1 MADQAEREAKLL
13 RKQVEAQ
20 ERKNRAAGAG
30 GSSSDDSSGDDG
42 EQSSGSK
49 GSSSEDGQ
57 GCTKPDYSGMSR
69 KEKRAAKKAYN
80 KCRSAARSGDSTS
93 YDSTDG
99 SSGDGSGDSG
109 AVTTKSLK
117 RGGKGVRATYH
128 YCELGW
134 TAVFRL
140 SSFFFWRHVLLAAQ
154 QPQQVHGLVMPGP
167 DCSAP
172 PPVPDTPR
180 LPCAPLL
187 CTADSPAYETSSL
200 YCADAFRG
208 KESSLLGRPW
218 TAYCAESILG
228 PMSREWPAAG
238 NRVRL
243 YLCPTGLLNFT
254 GCRAACYQVPTP
266 PDVPLAL
273 TPSPPPC
280 RGQVRALH
288 PRDQP
293 GHWRLD

>member
-1 MADQAEREAKLL
+1 MPRTTAATAALLLALLALSCMAQARTLQKSQADRDAEALAEQQAQQDALVADQAEREAELL

-20 ERKNRAAGAG
+20 DRKNRAAGAG
-30 GSSSDDSSGDDG
+30 GSASSDDESSGDGG

-49 GSSSEDGQ
+49 GSSSSQDGQ

-93 YDSTDG
+93 YDSIDG

-128 YCELGW
+128 YY
-134 TAVFRL
+134 
-140 SSFFFWRHVLLAAQ
+140 
-154 QPQQVHGLVMPGP
+154 
-167 DCSAP
+167 
-172 PPVPDTPR
+172 
-180 LPCAPLL
+180 
-187 CTADSPAYETSSL
+187 SPAYETSSL

-228 PMSREWPAAG
+228 PMSRDKCGRCIRVTNLATGDSIEATVVDMCGTGGMDLDPEAFNPIDSNGAGVRDGHMMVTVEW
-238 NRVRL
+238 
-243 YLCPTGLLNFT
+243 C
-254 GCRAACYQVPTP
+254 
-266 PDVPLAL
+266 
-273 TPSPPPC
+273 
-280 RGQVRALH
+280 
-288 PRDQP
+288 
-293 GHWRLD
+293 